1 MAAHRAALLTP
12 VAKAFSTDVGCDVAS
27 LGVQVHGGMGFIE
40 ESGAAQHFR
49 DARILPIYEGTNGIQ
64 AIDLVQ
70 RKLPLESGGIVGG
83 YLDELAQGIAAV
95 SEGGMAEVGAALDE
109 ALECLRSGTMWLLDN
124 IEDDRAAAL
133 AGATPYLRAF
143 ALTAGGVYLARAAL
157 RDGAQGNVGDA
168 GQLATF
174 FANNLLGEVPGLI
187 QAVMEGGASV
197 LADSDWLNG
206 AGAA

>member
-1 MAAHRAALLTP
+1 MDQPAQAREAAERVFDKYSRLA
-12 VAKAFSTDVGCDVAS
+12 
-27 LGVQVHGGMGFIE
+27 E
-40 ESGAAQHFR
+40 R
-49 DARILPIYEGTNGIQ
+49 
-64 AIDLVQ
+64 
-70 RKLPLESGGIVGG
+70 RKKIAT
-83 YLDELAQGIAAV
+83 ELADLDRLSDAV
-95 SEGGMAEVGAALDE
+95 HRKEIETQMLAVLDKENE
-109 ALECLRSGTMWLLDN
+109 AD
-124 IEDDRAAAL
+124 ID
-133 AGATPYLRAF
+133 
-143 ALTAGGVYLARAAL
+143 LARAAL